1 MMARKGEGPPFE
13 LGELLSF
20 GVAST
25 YTVHLKQTWP
35 MQRLM
40 IDSLYSM

>member
-25 YTVHLKQTWP
+25 YTVHLKH
-35 MQRLM
+35 RS
-40 IDSLYSM
+40 DAAVDDD